1 MTRKHRLAAVTLAS
15 LLAFASSPVPRGR
28 SFATWEYSHVAR
40 AVFAMLS
47 LLCLSIAVTA

>member
-1 MTRKHRLAAVTLAS
+1 MAKVSRRDAIKTLGAAALTAGAGDWSKL
-15 LLAFASSPVPRGR
+15 RD
-28 SFATWEYSHVAR
+28 TWEYSHVAR